1 MVIWIAG
8 KRSSGKTTYGKRL
21 KDFFESLGGKV
32 LILDGDDV
40 RDMTSNKD
48 FSDEARE
55 AHIMSTARF
64 AALAEKQGFIV
75 IICLVSP
82 KKKWRMEARKLFDRS
97 IVIPLPNGE
106 LWEGTEYEEVG
117 IEETM
122 FYG

>member
-1 MVIWIAG
+1 MVIWITG

-21 KDFFESLGGKV
+21 KEFFESLGGKV

-40 RDMTSNKD
+40 RDITSNDD

-55 AHIMSTARF
+55 AHIMSIARF
-64 AALAEKQGFIV
+64 AAICEKQGFIV
-75 IICLVSP
+75 VVCLVSP
-82 KKKWRMEARKLFDRS
+82 KKKWRMEARKLFDKS

-106 LWEGTEYEEVG
+106 LWEGTDYEDVG